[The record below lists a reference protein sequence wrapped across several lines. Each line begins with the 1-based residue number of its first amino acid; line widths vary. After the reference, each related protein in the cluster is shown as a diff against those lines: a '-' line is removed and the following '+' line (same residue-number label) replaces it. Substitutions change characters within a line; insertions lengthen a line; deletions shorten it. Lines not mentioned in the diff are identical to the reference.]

1 MEIGSIIMKKRK
13 ELGITQQVLAKKL
26 HVSNQAVSK
35 WENGMTCPEI
45 SLLPAIAKVF
55 GMSVDS
61 LLGYQSPIWSDYE
74 KRYQEKGYYW
84 GIKPNDLCYEILKL
98 KPPIKPLKVL
108 DVGCGEGKDAVFLA
122 RNGYHVSAFDL
133 AETGVEKGRALASQH
148 GVYVDFFTA
157 NIEDMQL
164 CEDYDIVLC
173 SGVFHFLK
181 PEKRKDVVNELKQ
194 HTKPDGIHVMNVFV
208 DKPFVEILPG
218 KEKNRFRW
226 KSGQIFTLYH
236 DWYFHKIEEVV
247 FDCNSGGVPHQ
258 HCMDIMIARN
268 KSKES

>member
-1 MEIGSIIMKKRK
+1 
-13 ELGITQQVLAKKL
+13 
-26 HVSNQAVSK
+26 
-35 WENGMTCPEI
+35 
-45 SLLPAIAKVF
+45 
-55 GMSVDS
+55 
-61 LLGYQSPIWSDYE
+61 
-74 KRYQEKGYYW
+74 
-84 GIKPNDLCYEILKL
+84 
-98 KPPIKPLKVL
+98 
-108 DVGCGEGKDAVFLA
+108 
-122 RNGYHVSAFDL
+122 
-133 AETGVEKGRALASQH
+133 
-148 GVYVDFFTA
+148 
-157 NIEDMQL
+157 MQL

-268 KSKES
+268 KNKES

>member
-61 LLGYQSPIWSDYE
+61 LLGYQSPILSDYE

-173 SGVFHFLK
+173 SGVK
-181 PEKRKDVVNELKQ
+181 VG
-194 HTKPDGIHVMNVFV
+194 T
-208 DKPFVEILPG
+208 DKLVSVR
-218 KEKNRFRW
+218 RFRAKAIKTQST
-226 KSGQIFTLYH
+226 KSVLHERFLLLVRS
-236 DWYFHKIEEVV
+236 W
-247 FDCNSGGVPHQ
+247 GGT
-258 HCMDIMIARN
+258 N
-268 KSKES
+268 KTI

>member
-1 MEIGSIIMKKRK
+1 
-13 ELGITQQVLAKKL
+13 
-26 HVSNQAVSK
+26 
-35 WENGMTCPEI
+35 
-45 SLLPAIAKVF
+45 
-55 GMSVDS
+55 
-61 LLGYQSPIWSDYE
+61 
-74 KRYQEKGYYW
+74 
-84 GIKPNDLCYEILKL
+84 
-98 KPPIKPLKVL
+98 
-108 DVGCGEGKDAVFLA
+108 
-122 RNGYHVSAFDL
+122 L

-226 KSGQIFTLYH
+226 KSGQIFYL
-236 DWYFHKIEEVV
+236 V
-247 FDCNSGGVPHQ
+247 S
-258 HCMDIMIARN
+258 
-268 KSKES
+268 

>member
-1 MEIGSIIMKKRK
+1 MIFEGTKNQFFFGL
-13 ELGITQQVLAKKL
+13 ELTRA
-26 HVSNQAVSK
+26 
-35 WENGMTCPEI
+35 GMTCPEI

-61 LLGYQSPIWSDYE
+61 LLGYQSPILSDYE

-157 NIEDMQL
+157 NVEDMQL

-268 KSKES
+268 KSKEP